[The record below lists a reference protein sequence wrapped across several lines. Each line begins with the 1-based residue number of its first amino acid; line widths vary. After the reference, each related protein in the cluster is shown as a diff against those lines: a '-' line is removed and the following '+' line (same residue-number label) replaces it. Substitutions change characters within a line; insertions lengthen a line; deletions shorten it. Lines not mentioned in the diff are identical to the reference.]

1 MLILENA
8 LNISGWF
15 ILPGGAGISA
25 QEADR
30 VKEPGTF
37 LGHGSGT
44 PFWLICNEF
53 TIANDVLFE
62 RMKLPI
68 RKGRFHCDIPCQ
80 YATADDGKCCYS
92 FCPRCGTIT
101 SPKMRP

>member
-1 MLILENA
+1 MLILEKA
-8 LNISGWF
+8 LNIPGWF

-37 LGHGSGT
+37 LWHGSET

-53 TIANDVLFE
+53 TIENDVLFE
-62 RMKLPI
+62 RIKLPI
-68 RKGRFHCDIPCQ
+68 RKGRFHCDIPSPLAGLPVFWFDAVDVFQ
-80 YATADDGKCCYS
+80 T
-92 FCPRCGTIT
+92 CPGEIIDVR
-101 SPKMRP
+101 